1 MELAYGDTEA
11 ARRQARRVMSR
22 DPSYD
27 PRLRA
32 ALALAAT
39 GSEDEAAAIAT
50 DLARENPDHTFINSV
65 LVPLVRACIALS
77 RNQPLKAIEH
87 LENVACY
94 EWGFVA
100 ALAPVYL
107 RGQAYLLQGSGDKA
121 AEQFQ
126 RLLDHRGSDPFSP
139 FHAVAPLGLARAR
152 AMTGDRAGSLEAY
165 RGFLTSWVD
174 ADRDVPVLRDARE
187 EYARLNRSPRS
198 PS

>member
-1 MELAYGDTEA
+1 
-11 ARRQARRVMSR
+11 MSR